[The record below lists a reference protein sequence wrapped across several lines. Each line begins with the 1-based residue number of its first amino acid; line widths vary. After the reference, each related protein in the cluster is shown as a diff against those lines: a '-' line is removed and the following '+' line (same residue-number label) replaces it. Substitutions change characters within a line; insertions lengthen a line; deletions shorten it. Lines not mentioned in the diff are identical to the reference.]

1 MKKIVV
7 VDDEPDIVKVVQFR
21 LSKAGYEVFVAMDG
35 QEGWDLIKTVKP
47 DLILLDYF
55 MPKLSG
61 DQVCARVKADPETKN
76 IPVLIMTASSKKVE
90 DEHINKIGAND
101 KILKPFEAEELLKKI
116 KKLVHEVL

>member
-7 VDDEPDIVKVVQFR
+7 IDDEPDIVKVVKFR
-21 LSKAGYEVFVAMDG
+21 LLKAGYEVFVAIDG
-35 QEGWDLIKTVKP
+35 QEGWDLIQEIKP

-61 DQVCARVKADPETKN
+61 DKVCALIRADSEMKN

-90 DEHINKIGAND
+90 DEHIKKIGAND
-101 KILKPFEAEELLKKI
+101 KILKPFDPAVLLDKVSKM
-116 KKLVHEVL
+116 LN